1 MSSSSAPVSTPSTSA
16 SARPRRRYGWWVA
29 LAVAAL
35 LALLA
40 YRFGGPAYGTL
51 SFMAGHPYH
60 PGCMTEVTRQET
72 VGELWYRISEQRC
85 ANGLT
90 MHYVFVARAQST
102 MSFLVTP
109 AFMSIESPIP
119 RSVSKQGARSYYIA
133 IEPPLADGTD
143 ILETF
148 IGPSGV
154 PLTVHI
160 YDKGQKRETR

>member
-1 MSSSSAPVSTPSTSA
+1 MSTSSSAPSSSA
-16 SARPRRRYGWWVA
+16 PAQPRPHYGRWIA
-29 LAVAAL
+29 LAVAVL
-35 LALLA
+35 LAVVV
-40 YRFGGPAYGTL
+40 YRFGQPVYSTL
-51 SFMAGHPYH
+51 SFMVGWPHH
-60 PGCMTEVTRQET
+60 PGCTTTVPREET
-72 VGELWYRISEQRC
+72 IGELWYRISEQGC

-109 AFMSIESPIP
+109 AFMSIETPVP
-119 RSVSKQGARSYYIA
+119 RSVTKHGARSYYIA
-133 IEPPLADGTD
+133 IEPPLADGSD

-160 YDKGQKRETR
+160 YDRGQKRPTR